1 MMNNK
6 NIILDHMTIDNNS
19 DRACFKNN
27 PKFREFTNGY
37 RYTSAPNTVEC
48 MGHSFIAEVCYRD
61 TSIDMIELVPV
72 IHGVT
77 SPNYPDEDYQALKWE
92 YCKKILE
99 NHYGSEGILQTRS
112 YGEFFGYR
120 FPNYTIATAKITGGQ
135 AQYTGGDIIITFRSE
150 IRR

>member
-1 MMNNK
+1 MNQK
-6 NIILDHMTIDNNS
+6 EIAIDNIIISNKISKESFID
-19 DRACFKNN
+19 N
-27 PKFREFTNGY
+27 PKFKSAVHDRRF
-37 RYTSAPNTVEC
+37 TSAPNTVMC
-48 MGHSFIAEVCYRD
+48 MNHMFMATVLWGE
-61 TSIDMIELVPV
+61 TSISTIKLTPIMYGIKDP
-72 IHGVT
+72 G
-77 SPNYPDEDYQALKWE
+77 YPDRTYQEAKWN